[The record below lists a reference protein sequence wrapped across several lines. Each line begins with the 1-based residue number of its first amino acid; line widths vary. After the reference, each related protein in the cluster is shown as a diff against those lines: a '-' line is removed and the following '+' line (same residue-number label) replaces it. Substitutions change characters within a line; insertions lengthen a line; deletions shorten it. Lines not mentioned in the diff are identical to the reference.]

1 MYRPFFEDLYSQLT
15 ESPDTEAEAEDSSR
29 RYGLPRRRS
38 TTPPSAF
45 TEVVEIYE
53 VHPKTRLRITT
64 RAPTT
69 RTQEAAS
76 AQTTSQEVEG
86 EDADYNY
93 QDDYVYQPTT
103 SASARE
109 EQDTTASSP
118 PLEYQEYVPT
128 VKTVKTATEVAA
140 ATEEATT
147 AEADEVTEA
156 ADVHET
162 GDKHPTTTTL
172 ASVAETTF
180 SYEAEEVDR
189 VELDIQNEIGD
200 QVVEESQQVE
210 TTWNE
215 VIRPEEDHTLASSR
229 LTEYQKDV
237 DTSHYGVDTEY
248 NVSGLQ
254 PQVSE
259 HSKPGVG
266 HGEAGAGWPSK
277 AGEAPV
283 RSYTEIDRSR
293 ATAHVE
299 EVPITAPRDYS
310 EPDILY
316 DLTKD
321 GFDDDT
327 VDTFSVPVSVAF
339 NVPEAETTT
348 TTAAVQEQT
357 TAEAEAETSTVSEV
371 QETTTAQAREAVTS
385 TTARQEEGE
394 ATTTEQEEAATT
406 ASPAPAT
413 TERLTTAYSRLYSL
427 INRNRNSILAGGH
440 LVHAARDTTTARG
453 EVYLGT
459 RPAPAPAT
467 TAAPT
472 TLA

>member
-1 MYRPFFEDLYSQLT
+1 MCT
-15 ESPDTEAEAEDSSR
+15 
-29 RYGLPRRRS
+29 
-38 TTPPSAF
+38 
-45 TEVVEIYE
+45 
-53 VHPKTRLRITT
+53 
-64 RAPTT
+64 
-69 RTQEAAS
+69 
-76 AQTTSQEVEG
+76 
-86 EDADYNY
+86 
-93 QDDYVYQPTT
+93 
-103 SASARE
+103 
-109 EQDTTASSP
+109 
-118 PLEYQEYVPT
+118 
-128 VKTVKTATEVAA
+128 
-140 ATEEATT
+140 
-147 AEADEVTEA
+147 
-156 ADVHET
+156 
-162 GDKHPTTTTL
+162 
-172 ASVAETTF
+172 
-180 SYEAEEVDR
+180 
-189 VELDIQNEIGD
+189 
-200 QVVEESQQVE
+200 
-210 TTWNE
+210 
-215 VIRPEEDHTLASSR
+215 
-229 LTEYQKDV
+229 
-237 DTSHYGVDTEY
+237 GVDTEY

-254 PQVSE
+254 PQVNE

-283 RSYTEIDRSR
+283 RSYTEIDRSQ

-299 EVPITAPRDYS
+299 EVPITESRDYS

-348 TTAAVQEQT
+348 TAAVQEQT

-371 QETTTAQAREAVTS
+371 QETTTSQAREAVTS
-385 TTARQEEGE
+385 TTARLEEAE
-394 ATTTEQEEAATT
+394 LTTTEQEEAATT

-413 TERLTTAYSRLYSL
+413 TERLTTTYSRLYSL

-459 RPAPAPAT
+459 RPTPAPAT

-472 TLA
+472 TLVIDLTKSAHKVPSSLWSSFERSREVTTTTTTETATEMSYNTPDTTNNNTGTSTNIVLELPKPSEHESELLVEKQVTSLDTEKERSSGFVPRRKISSKNKEKWIKDWVSRKFNKPKFPRGPLLPFAPSLHKSQVDNCC